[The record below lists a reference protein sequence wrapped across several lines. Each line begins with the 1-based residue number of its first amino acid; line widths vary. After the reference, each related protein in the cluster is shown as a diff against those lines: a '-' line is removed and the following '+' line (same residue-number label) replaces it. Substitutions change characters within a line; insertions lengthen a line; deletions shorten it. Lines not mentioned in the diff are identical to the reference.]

1 MSIKK
6 KILITYIIAILIP
19 GLLFAT
25 SFKMIQN
32 EYNKNI
38 DDFKE
43 QEIIRYDSINKAF
56 FNTIIYI
63 LKIDP
68 FLKNESNKK
77 HLNNIV
83 KETPLEISIK
93 HNNSFLFQ
101 SSHFNTDMNIKKTIQ
116 INENIY
122 ELKISRFNPF
132 ESFTNKISENLKL
145 IIIFFII
152 IYTILHIFFLKFIY
166 KTIIN
171 PISNMK
177 KFANEIK
184 NENFDYKINYK
195 SKDEIGQ
202 VYKAFD
208 NMRIKLKDSQQ
219 KNQKYKENRKK
230 LIANISHDLKTPIT
244 AIKGYINGIIDG
256 VAKTKK
262 KEEEYFK
269 IIKNYIND
277 MDKLINDLFLFS
289 KLDIDK
295 IQFNFQKIALEEYF
309 DDCIEEIKYPLKQRN
324 INLKYYF
331 DYNKNTFIKIDP
343 KQLKRVINN
352 IIFNSIKYLDKSY
365 KKITIK
371 VTNHKNGC
379 KIIIT
384 DNGKGI
390 KKENLNKM
398 FNQFYKIDKSRK
410 FEGSTGL
417 GLSISKKIIE
427 AHGGYIYAKST
438 IGKGTSIIFTLKNW
452 EEKNEENINN

>member
-6 KILITYIIAILIP
+6 KILITYMIAILIP

-32 EYNKNI
+32 EYDKNI
-38 DDFKE
+38 DDLKK
-43 QEIIRYDSINKAF
+43 QEITRYDSINKAF
-56 FNTIIYI
+56 FNTVIYI

-68 FLKNESNKK
+68 FLENETNKK

-93 HNNSFLFQ
+93 HNNTYLFQ
-101 SSHFNTDMNIKKTIQ
+101 STHFNTKMNIEKTIQ
-116 INENIY
+116 INNNIY
-122 ELKISRFNPF
+122 DLEISRFDPF
-132 ESFTNKISENLKL
+132 ENFTNKISKNLK
-145 IIIFFII
+145 IIILFFII
-152 IYTILHIFFLKFIY
+152 IYTILHIFFLRFIY

-195 SKDEIGQ
+195 SNDEIGE

-208 NMRIKLKDSQQ
+208 NMRIKLKHSQQ
-219 KNQKYKENRKK
+219 NNQKYKKNRKK

-256 VAKTKK
+256 VAKNKK
-262 KEEEYFK
+262 KEKKYFK
-269 IIKNYIND
+269 IIKNYINE

-295 IQFNFQKIALEEYF
+295 MQFNFQKIALKEYF
-309 DDCIEEIKYPLKQRN
+309 DDCIEEIKYPLDQRN

-331 DYNKNTFIKIDP
+331 NYNKNKSIKIDP
-343 KQLKRVINN
+343 SKLKRVINN

-371 VTNHKNGC
+371 VKNHKNGC

-390 KKENLNKM
+390 KKENIKKM
-398 FNQFYKIDKSRK
+398 FNQFYKVDKSRK

-438 IGKGTSIIFTLKNW
+438 INKGTSIIFTLKSW
-452 EEKNEENINN
+452 EEKNEKNTNN